1 MRWCAGSQ
9 RSWDLARA
17 SDLLNTERRCL
28 LHKPCSE
35 WQIDDQSG
43 TEKALRKVRQAPCR
57 VIKRKAVLGAGRRD
71 RSRHKRLFA
80 QRQIGQRERLI
91 DGRRDFV
98 IAVWISRCS
107 MLLILIVVRRMG
119 MWMGMWMRVLCAVK
133 MCGLRAVL
141 RCFVRFRVIVK
152 TACVVIVIAP
162 VRDDMQTG
170 QGNRR
175 KQIQPQQQPAAQKG
189 SLRSGSLLG
198 VMLWRAHHRK
208 RQ

>member
-28 LHKPCSE
+28 LRKPCSE

-71 RSRHKRLFA
+71 RSRHRRLFA

-119 MWMGMWMRVLCAVK
+119 MWMRVLCAVK

-162 VRDDMQTG
+162 VRDDVQTG